1 MAPSVLMEWDP
12 RDRALAVGLLA
23 LEEQTST
30 FGHDLTS
37 VTDPRAEGEYEVRTL
52 TDLEQ
57 AALDVWRDAH
67 PKPGP
72 GVRPYVVHVGSGAES
87 KMDGGSQGGTAEAGL
102 PAVGNLD

>member
-1 MAPSVLMEWDP
+1 MEWDP

-57 AALDVWRDAH
+57 AALDVWRDSN

-72 GVRPYVVHVGSGAES
+72 GVRPYVVHVGSGDPQIE
-87 KMDGGSQGGTAEAGL
+87 QGTQRGTVEADL
-102 PAVGNLD
+102 SAV